1 MRAGQATD
9 GDACGQRTAGTK
21 KPGCNRADS
30 STTTSEIM
38 NALSIVGNTV
48 ATMTSVELVDF
59 VNSERKQDAERAGV
73 AFPSKGFAELQHKHF
88 LAKVPEVIGAATSA
102 KFSADLPDSYGRLQ
116 PAYIFPK
123 REACLMAMS
132 YSYDL
137 QAKVFDR
144 MTALEAQAEAMA
156 RFNLPKT
163 YSEAMRLAADQ
174 ADQIEAQQAQLAI
187 AAPKAEALDL
197 LTLAEGAMCITNA
210 AKAVSKQ
217 PKALFSWLQTNDWIY
232 RRPGGVWCA
241 YQQRIKSG
249 LLTHK
254 VTTVSRSDGTEKIV
268 EQVSVTAKG
277 LAKLAEVAA

>member
-1 MRAGQATD
+1 MNPLI
-9 GDACGQRTAGTK
+9 TAV
-21 KPGCNRADS
+21 N
-30 STTTSEIM
+30 
-38 NALSIVGNTV
+38 V
-48 ATMTSVELVDF
+48 ATMTSLDLVDF
-59 VNSERKQDAERAGV
+59 INSERKKDAERAGV
-73 AFPSKGFAELQHKHF
+73 AFPSKGFAKLEHADFMK
-88 LAKVPEVIGAATSA
+88 KVPEVLGERAGNFSGTYQIPGPNGSSRAA
-102 KFSADLPDSYGRLQ
+102 PCYV
-116 PAYIFPK
+116 FPK

-144 MTALEAQAEAMA
+144 MTTLEAQAEAMA

-187 AAPKAEALDL
+187 AAPKADALDL
-197 LTLAEGAMCITNA
+197 LTLADGAMCITNA

-217 PKALFSWLQTNDWIY
+217 PKALFSWLQANDWIY

-268 EQVSVTAKG
+268 EQVLVTAKG